1 MVLFAKYW
9 VVLFFMML
17 GWNSGPGN
25 LINTQ
30 TSFSILEGILDL
42 HYFKFPSD
50 RGVLDDLYV
59 GLLGVHINL
68 VYNLK
73 LYNHAFC
80 HGLFYGGSVS

>member
-1 MVLFAKYW
+1 
-9 VVLFFMML
+9 MML

-50 RGVLDDLYV
+50 RGVLDDHL
-59 GLLGVHINL
+59 
-68 VYNLK
+68 
-73 LYNHAFC
+73 C
-80 HGLFYGGSVS
+80 GSVGSAYKLSIQS